1 MNNNVDDQ
9 ATMLSPQKSELIED
23 LNNSNYLPGNFTQR
37 EKGSSKKQST
47 EGYLFLNPLSCKNPD
62 ESSSEEQSFLKCKN
76 TIESPS

>member
-37 EKGSSKKQST
+37 EKGSSKK
-47 EGYLFLNPLSCKNPD
+47 
-62 ESSSEEQSFLKCKN
+62 
-76 TIESPS
+76 